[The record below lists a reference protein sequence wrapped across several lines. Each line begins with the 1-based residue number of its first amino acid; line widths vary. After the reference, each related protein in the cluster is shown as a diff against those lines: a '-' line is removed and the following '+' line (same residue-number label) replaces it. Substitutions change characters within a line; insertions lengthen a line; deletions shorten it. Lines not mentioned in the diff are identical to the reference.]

1 MPPPAVIVAAYTSP
15 TIPAGKD
22 GFVID
27 TPAAIVIESVE
38 MDALRWLGVLVSVT
52 VIVGVLVPAALGVP
66 EIAPEE
72 LIVRPLGRPDADQ
85 V

>member
-1 MPPPAVIVAAYTSP
+1 M
-15 TIPAGKD
+15 PAGKD

-27 TPAAIVIESVE
+27 TPAAIVIERVE

-72 LIVRPLGRPDADQ
+72 LIVRPFGYPVADQ